1 MLNSERANTFLLTLG
16 RNART
21 LPSSLL
27 LVIVL
32 EVLEIKIIQ
41 IRSKVIL
48 IYQQMT
54 QSHMENPWTAPP
66 THIIN
71 VLAVLQYV
79 RYIYKI
85 NICFYIVEKNLTI
98 KFRRQLF

>member
-1 MLNSERANTFLLTLG
+1 MLNSERVNTFLLTIR

-32 EVLEIKIIQ
+32 EVLEIKMTQ
-41 IRSKVIL
+41 IRNKVIL
-48 IYQQMT
+48 IYLQMT
-54 QSHMENPWTAPP
+54 QSHGKSMDPSH
-66 THIIN
+66 THTHDKCFSSATGCNIN
-71 VLAVLQYV
+71 KQNQHMFLYT
-79 RYIYKI
+79 R
-85 NICFYIVEKNLTI
+85 KNLTI

>member
-41 IRSKVIL
+41 IRNKVIL
-48 IYQQMT
+48 IY
-54 QSHMENPWTAPP
+54 
-66 THIIN
+66 
-71 VLAVLQYV
+71 
-79 RYIYKI
+79 
-85 NICFYIVEKNLTI
+85 
-98 KFRRQLF
+98 